1 MRIRLSASILALAL
15 SACAQTPRPAAMLP
29 DGNMPLV
36 VPVPVPAPPPPPQP
50 AALADLIKSV
60 DIPFEKFVLANGL
73 TVMVNTDRK
82 APVVGITT
90 YYRVG
95 SKNEPKGKT
104 GFAHLY
110 EHLFFGGSENVPNFD
125 IPLEG
130 AGSTPTN
137 GSTWFDRTNYIET
150 VPKGALD
157 LALFME
163 SDRMGHLLGAVTQ
176 DKLDKQRGVVQNEK
190 RQGDN
195 QSYGLAEYA
204 VLEGLFP
211 VGHPYRHSTIGSM
224 ADLDAATLTDV
235 RKWFTDNYAPNNV
248 ILVLSGDI
256 DAGTARPMV
265 EKWFGDLPRGPQVS
279 VPATG
284 PVTLPAAITRDMADQ
299 VPNLRLTRNWS
310 GPGLN
315 DPDAVAL
322 TVGLDI
328 LGGLSSSRLD
338 NALVRGSQQAVSVS
352 AGNQQFEAIS
362 LISAEMNV
370 KPGIARAEAEKALD
384 AVIAKF
390 IAEGPSAD
398 EVRRSATRLASAKI
412 GEIEGVDDDGKGGIL
427 AEGLLY
433 SGDPEQYRK
442 ELAELAALT
451 PESVRAAVA
460 KWLSRPVMAL
470 NIVPGPRT
478 EKGEG
483 MGGWGDEASSP
494 ARPKDPK
501 KKVAPVAKSPP
512 RSMPPVAPVGDLAFP
527 AIERA
532 QLANGMGVTLAR
544 RTTVPKVIV
553 SLNFDAGTSADKL
566 DVPGTQGL
574 MLAMLSEGTTTRNST
589 QIAEEQ
595 ERLGATISAGASL
608 DSSSLVLN
616 ALNANLAPSL
626 ALMADMARNP
636 AFDAGEVARVRAQK
650 LSQLAQVQA
659 NPAALASRSLAPIL
673 FGDAHPYG
681 LPGDGLGNASSL
693 SSLTPDALRAAH
705 GKWLRPDLARI
716 TVVGDI
722 TMAELKPLL
731 EKAFGSWS
739 TPAMPKPVK
748 PLDVATP
755 APAPRIVLI
764 DRPNSP
770 QSVIMAGRVLPLT
783 GRDLGHESL
792 DLANEVLGNGFLS
805 RLNMD
810 LRETKGWSY
819 GVRSSV
825 ASQVGPRAF
834 TVTAPV
840 QADKTGESIR
850 LLIADMKAFPGK
862 KPVDKVELGRVTDGN
877 IRGLPN
883 RFQTNAQVLNAVI
896 ANDRLGRPDDYY
908 ATLPSRYRAIDATAL
923 DSAAKT
929 WLQPDG
935 LVYVVVGDRRQVE
948 PQLKGIG
955 LPIEFVTAPKS
966 AD

>member
-1 MRIRLSASILALAL
+1 
-15 SACAQTPRPAAMLP
+15 
-29 DGNMPLV
+29 
-36 VPVPVPAPPPPPQP
+36 
-50 AALADLIKSV
+50 
-60 DIPFEKFVLANGL
+60 
-73 TVMVNTDRK
+73 
-82 APVVGITT
+82 
-90 YYRVG
+90 
-95 SKNEPKGKT
+95 
-104 GFAHLY
+104 
-110 EHLFFGGSENVPNFD
+110 
-125 IPLEG
+125 
-130 AGSTPTN
+130 
-137 GSTWFDRTNYIET
+137 
-150 VPKGALD
+150 
-157 LALFME
+157 
-163 SDRMGHLLGAVTQ
+163 
-176 DKLDKQRGVVQNEK
+176 
-190 RQGDN
+190 
-195 QSYGLAEYA
+195 
-204 VLEGLFP
+204 
-211 VGHPYRHSTIGSM
+211 
-224 ADLDAATLTDV
+224 
-235 RKWFTDNYAPNNV
+235 
-248 ILVLSGDI
+248 
-256 DAGTARPMV
+256 
-265 EKWFGDLPRGPQVS
+265 
-279 VPATG
+279 
-284 PVTLPAAITRDMADQ
+284 MADQ

-315 DPDAVAL
+315 DPEATAL

-352 AGNQQFEAIS
+352 AGNQQFEALS
-362 LISAEMNV
+362 MISAEMNV
-370 KPGIARAEAEKALD
+370 KPGVARHEAEKALD

-398 EVRRSATRLASAKI
+398 EVRRSATRMASAKI

-451 PESVRAAVA
+451 PEAVRAAVA

-483 MGGWGDEASSP
+483 MGGWGDEATSP
-494 ARPKDPK
+494 ARTKDPK

-512 RSMPPVAPVGDLAFP
+512 RAMPPVAPVGDLAFP

-532 QLANGMGVTLAR
+532 QLANGMAVTLAR
-544 RTTVPKVIV
+544 RTTVPKLIV

-566 DVPGTQGL
+566 DTPGTQGL
-574 MLAMLSEGTTTRNST
+574 MLAMLSEGTATRNST
-589 QIAEEQ
+589 QIAKEQ

-608 DSSSLVLN
+608 DSSSIVLN
-616 ALNANLAPSL
+616 SLSANLAPSL

-659 NPAALASRSLAPIL
+659 SPAALASRSLAPIL

-681 LPGDGLGNASSL
+681 LPADGLGNAASL
-693 SSLTPDALRAAH
+693 GSLTPEALRAAH

-722 TMAELKPLL
+722 TMDELKPLL
-731 EKAFGSWS
+731 EKAFGSWAS
-739 TPAMPKPVK
+739 PAAPKPVK
-748 PLDVATP
+748 PMAAATP

-825 ASQVGPRAF
+825 ASQIGPRAF

-840 QADKTGESIR
+840 QADRTGDSIR
-850 LLIADMKAFPGK
+850 LLIGDMRAFPGK
-862 KPVDKVELGRVTDGN
+862 KPVEKVELGRVTDGN

-896 ANDRLGRPDDYY
+896 ANDRLGRPDNYY
-908 ATLPSRYRAIDATAL
+908 ATLPSRYRTIDATAL

-935 LVYVVVGDRRQVE
+935 LVYVVVGDRKVVE